1 MSRGHAVS
9 GWEGPRLF
17 DLKQN
22 KLVWA
27 GQSETTNPDGLDQ
40 FMRDLVKA
48 VGADLRKKGVIAEPA
63 S

>member
-1 MSRGHAVS
+1 MTDTVVRV
-9 GWEGPRLF
+9 ETLVF

-22 KLVWA
+22 KLVCA
-27 GQSETTNPDGLDQ
+27 GQSETTNPEALHQ

-48 VGADLRKKGVIAEPA
+48 IGADMRRKGVIAEPA

>member
-1 MSRGHAVS
+1 VRV
-9 GWEGPRLF
+9 ETLVF

-27 GQSETTNPDGLDQ
+27 GQSETTNPDRLDQ

-48 VGADLRKKGVIAEPA
+48 VGDDMRRKGVIAAPA

>member
-1 MSRGHAVS
+1 MTDTMAAWRRSS
-9 GWEGPRLF
+9 L
-17 DLKQN
+17 LKQN

-27 GQSETTNPDGLDQ
+27 GQSETTNPDSLHQ

-48 VGADLRKKGVIAEPA
+48 IGADMRRKGVIAEPA